1 MPEIIEFF
9 LKYIQFEKRSSE
21 HTLTAY
27 RIDMKQFT
35 EYLQKSYDFSHP
47 QLADFQMIRSWIV
60 SMAEKKV
67 ENRSINRKI
76 ATLRTFYKFLLKK
89 KIIEKDPMFKVSA
102 LKTGKSIPSFVR
114 ESELDTLLDDVQF
127 SEDFSGVRDKLV
139 LELLYG
145 TGMRL
150 SEMINLKEQD
160 IDAYK
165 RVLMVLGKR
174 NKQRVIPINEQLLLL
189 IQQYKEF
196 KVSEKLVNEYLIVTD
211 KGEQCYPVMIQRLTK
226 KYLSLVT
233 TLNKKSPHI
242 LRHSYA
248 THLLNKG
255 ADLNAIKDLL
265 GHSSLSATQVYTHNS
280 MEKIKKIYEQAHPKA

>member
-196 KVSEKLVNEYLIVTD
+196 KISEKLVNEYLIVTD

-233 TLNKKSPHI
+233 TLTKKSPHI

-280 MEKIKKIYEQAHPKA
+280 IEKLKKIYEQAHPKA

>member
-9 LKYIQFEKRSSE
+9 LKYIQIEKRSSQ

-27 RIDMKQFT
+27 SIDIKQFT
-35 EYLQKSYDFSHP
+35 DYLAKEYDFKYP

-60 SMAEKKV
+60 SMSEAKV

-76 ATLRTFYKFLLKK
+76 ATLRTFYKFLLRKK
-89 KIIEKDPMFKVSA
+89 VIEKDPMFKVSA
-102 LKTGKSIPSFVR
+102 LKTKKSIPSFVR
-114 ESELDTLLDDVQF
+114 ETELDTLLDEVQF

-150 SEMINLKEQD
+150 SEMISLKERD
-160 IDAYK
+160 VDAYN
-165 RVLMVLGKR
+165 RILMVLGKR

-189 IQQYKEF
+189 IQQYQEF
-196 KVSEKLVNEYLIVTD
+196 KASENLVNEYLIVTD
-211 KGEQCYPVMIQRLTK
+211 KGEQSYPVMIQRLTK

-233 TLNKKSPHI
+233 TLTKKSPHI

-248 THLLNKG
+248 THLLNNG

-265 GHSSLSATQVYTHNS
+265 GHASLSATQVYTHNS

>member
-35 EYLQKSYDFSHP
+35 EYLEKSYDFSHP

-89 KIIEKDPMFKVSA
+89 KIIENDPMFKVSA

-114 ESELDTLLDDVQF
+114 ETELDTLLDDVQF

-160 IDAYK
+160 VDAYK

-211 KGEQCYPVMIQRLTK
+211 KGEQSYPVMIQRLTK

-233 TLNKKSPHI
+233 TLSKKSPHI

-248 THLLNKG
+248 THLLNNG

-265 GHSSLSATQVYTHNS
+265 GHSSLSATQIYTHNS

>member
-233 TLNKKSPHI
+233 TLTKKSPHI

>member
-233 TLNKKSPHI
+233 TLTKKSPHI

-280 MEKIKKIYEQAHPKA
+280 MEKLKKIYEQAHPKA